1 MFDASFFFLI
11 RGFLNARVF
20 IIIISLF
27 CLKMN
32 EKKYM
37 DLGGKNSSEMLKL
50 RKAISICMRDA
61 VTLCCLIF
69 FRCSF
74 FSSSQSMICSA
85 FVSLVHRVHL
95 GSGGGGGGVGG
106 RTASNSIIIYAQQ
119 NKTTLNDHA
128 K

>member
-1 MFDASFFFLI
+1 MLVFFLI

-37 DLGGKNSSEMLKL
+37 VLGGKNSSEMLKL

-69 FRCSF
+69 FVVF
-74 FSSSQSMICSA
+74 F
-85 FVSLVHRVHL
+85 LHL
-95 GSGGGGGGVGG
+95 
-106 RTASNSIIIYAQQ
+106 NQ
-119 NKTTLNDHA
+119 
-128 K
+128 

>member
-1 MFDASFFFLI
+1 MLVFFLI

-69 FRCSF
+69 FVVVF
-74 FSSSQSMICSA
+74 FSISINDLFSFC
-85 FVSLVHRVHL
+85 LV
-95 GSGGGGGGVGG
+95 GPSGP
-106 RTASNSIIIYAQQ
+106 SW
-119 NKTTLNDHA
+119 
-128 K
+128 